1 MPILFFG
8 VTMTWSQVCDL
19 VSERSFNPENR
30 DVIML
35 LLRIQVR
42 FNREDVPIS
51 TTSGSS
57 NMEYLL
63 AQHRDMSVAKA
74 TLAIHT
80 DRMRTA
86 QLQSEQDDINVQPII
101 AEVFN
106 KAIPL
111 NFDKNDLFDY
121 YLEFL
126 AEFLGMNV
134 VSHGSCCNF
143 NAAEPF
149 VIGYRCDGGYEIRDE
164 ASGPV
169 TIPGN
174 DVVIRIRQDFPDAE
188 FMLLSDMCHRCT

>member
-8 VTMTWSQVCDL
+8 VTMTWEQVCDL
-19 VSERSFNPENR
+19 ASAHSFGPKNQNA
-30 DVIML
+30 MLL
-35 LLRIQVR
+35 LLRIHAR
-42 FNREDVPIS
+42 FLREDVPIINNNS
-51 TTSGSS
+51 A
-57 NMEYLL
+57 YLE
-63 AQHRDMSVAKA
+63 AQHED
-74 TLAIHT
+74 
-80 DRMRTA
+80 MRTA
-86 QLQSEQDDINVQPII
+86 ETMLTKLESLNIQEII
-101 AEVFN
+101 AAV
-106 KAIPL
+106 
-111 NFDKNDLFDY
+111 FDKTAPVNIDQFDLFCY

-126 AEFLGMNV
+126 AALLNVDV
-134 VSHGSCCNF
+134 VSHGACCNF